1 MTKTL
6 RVDMNELEE
15 AIELGNDVFRHV
27 LDTESGK
34 CVALPGDAYMEDV
47 DDEMQAAIDM
57 VEEAPEGRFLW
68 LSPEDVR
75 LSIHDA
81 RTFADTVSDEAFCNQ
96 LRDALA
102 MRRGAF
108 RAFLDVLYQEAGELD
123 RWRYFEQ
130 QRLRERIV
138 EFLAEEGI
146 NALYEPLP

>member
-15 AIELGNDVFRHV
+15 AIELGGFHYV

-34 CVALPGDAYMEDV
+34 CVPLPDDSGEVDI
-47 DDEMQAAIDM
+47 DDEMQAAIDL
-57 VEEAPEGRFLW
+57 VESAPEGRFVSLD
-68 LSPEDVR
+68 PEDLR

-81 RTFADTVSDEAFCNQ
+81 RKFIDTVSDEAFRYR

-108 RAFLDVLYQEAGELD
+108 RAFRDVL
-123 RWRYFEQ
+123 
-130 QRLRERIV
+130 
-138 EFLAEEGI
+138 
-146 NALYEPLP
+146 